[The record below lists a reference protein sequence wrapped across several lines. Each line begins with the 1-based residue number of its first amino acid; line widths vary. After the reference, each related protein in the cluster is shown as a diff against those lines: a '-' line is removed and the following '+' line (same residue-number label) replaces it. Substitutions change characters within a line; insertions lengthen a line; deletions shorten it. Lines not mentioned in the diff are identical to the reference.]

1 VLDRYD
7 LDLPEEELLYLMV
20 HVNRLRH
27 RNVSA
32 P

>member
-1 VLDRYD
+1 